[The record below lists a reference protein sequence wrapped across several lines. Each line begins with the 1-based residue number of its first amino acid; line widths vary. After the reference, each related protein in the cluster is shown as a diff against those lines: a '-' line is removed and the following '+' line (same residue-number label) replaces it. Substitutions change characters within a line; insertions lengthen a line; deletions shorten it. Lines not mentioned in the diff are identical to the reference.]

1 MTLDILWVYQYI
13 NAQLSNPQRERKE
26 CLVTFLSWFAPLS
39 AWNGKLRKSAKV
51 TGMSFKRLKGQGGPN
66 PFFNP
71 HTIYFFHR
79 PVQINGKTGKILALP
94 TLIHHKDFQRG
105 LRPDFNIN
113 DIKLYEEFQT
123 HAFRLN
129 NARKNFAIPF
139 TPNWL
144 YYPIDYQMSLDED
157 LMFYSER
164 RRLASYEPKPMKQE
178 PQEPQTQEC
187 PPEYFQDA
195 QLPDDSMNIDKIGK
209 VRY

>member
-1 MTLDILWVYQYI
+1 
-13 NAQLSNPQRERKE
+13 
-26 CLVTFLSWFAPLS
+26 
-39 AWNGKLRKSAKV
+39 
-51 TGMSFKRLKGQGGPN
+51 MSRN
-66 PFFNP
+66 
-71 HTIYFFHR
+71 IS
-79 PVQINGKTGKILALP
+79 VMINGKTGKIHALP
-94 TLIHHKDFQRG
+94 TLIHHK
-105 LRPDFNIN
+105 

-129 NARKNFAIPF
+129 NARQNFTIPF

-157 LMFYSER
+157 LMFYGER

-195 QLPDDSMNIDKIGK
+195 QLPDDSMNIDEISKMFDIDVNDDSQKTYEEPEDEYICPDDHYGCCEK
-209 VRY
+209 HIIEFEIDH

>member
-1 MTLDILWVYQYI
+1 
-13 NAQLSNPQRERKE
+13 
-26 CLVTFLSWFAPLS
+26 
-39 AWNGKLRKSAKV
+39 
-51 TGMSFKRLKGQGGPN
+51 MSFKRLKGQGGPN

-79 PVQINGKTGKILALP
+79 PVQINGKTSKIHALP

-113 DIKLYEEFQT
+113 DIKHYEEFQT
-123 HAFRLN
+123 HAFQLN
-129 NARKNFAIPF
+129 NARQNFAIPF

-157 LMFYSER
+157 LMFYGER
-164 RRLASYEPKPMKQE
+164 RRLASYETKPMKQE
-178 PQEPQTQEC
+178 PPELQTQEC

-195 QLPDDSMNIDKIGK
+195 QLPDDSMNIDEIGK
-209 VRY
+209 MIDIDVNDDSQKNYEEPEDEYICPDDHYGCCEKHIIEFEIDH